1 MLAKDVIDNEQNA
14 LALLYTRHRDWF
26 RLLFRSD
33 FSSPDCDFICVYS
46 PEE

>member
-33 FSSPDCDFICVYS
+33 FSSPGCDFICV
-46 PEE
+46 